1 MRIHEEVAF
10 RVAYTITRDATEAE
24 DAAQEAFLKAYRAL
38 GQFRSGAPFK
48 PWLLKIVS
56 NEARNRRREAG
67 RRAGL
72 ALRVARGA
80 SPETPPS
87 PESSV
92 VAAERR
98 DELLLAVD
106 GLTEENR
113 MVVSCRYFLDL
124 SEEETA
130 AVLGCPRGTVKSRLS
145 RALGKLRERMVGEKD
160 AG

>member
-1 MRIHEEVAF
+1 M
-10 RVAYTITRDATEAE
+10 AYTITRDAAEAE
-24 DAAQEAFLKAYRAL
+24 DAAQEAFLNVYRAL
-38 GQFRSGAPFK
+38 GRFRSGAPFK

-56 NEARNRRREAG
+56 NEARNRRRDAG

-72 ALRVARGA
+72 ALRVAGEH
-80 SPETPPS
+80 SPEAPTS
-87 PESSV
+87 PESSI

-106 GLTEENR
+106 GLAEESR
-113 MVVSCRYFLDL
+113 MVISCRYFLGL

-130 AVLGCPRGTVKSRLS
+130 AVLGCPQGTVKSRLS